1 MMRAW
6 FVAFALPL
14 WSAMADSS
22 TAERTSL
29 RGSSP
34 AAKPDAAA
42 AVAEISFAQVGAQWG
57 HHHHWHHHHGYHHH
71 HWDHHHWYALDAVLG
86 NDTVNASTE
95 AVDNA
100 GFWSGVFS
108 EPEMMRSF
116 AVWVGSMDN
125 ETRLIWEESVPEA
138 LNSSS
143 MVQDGSRGQAEKD
156 VDEGNAVSFWDVVF
170 GADEATQSFAAWL
183 AEMGNETRQAWERNV
198 SEVSFAEVGAQWWPS
213 WHHHWHDDYHHHNH
227 HHWHHWFSE
236 YASSGLSAA
245 ARVESQ
251 ASFAEVATQWWH
263 NGWDHHHDDH
273 HDDHHDHWHHWYA
286 SAGPAGKSSAS
297 TSAEAGGDRRLVSI

>member
-1 MMRAW
+1 
-6 FVAFALPL
+6 
-14 WSAMADSS
+14 
-22 TAERTSL
+22 
-29 RGSSP
+29 
-34 AAKPDAAA
+34 
-42 AVAEISFAQVGAQWG
+42 
-57 HHHHWHHHHGYHHH
+57 
-71 HWDHHHWYALDAVLG
+71 LDAVLG

-108 EPEMMRSF
+108 EPVLMRSF

-143 MVQDGSRGQAEKD
+143 MIQDGSLEQAEKD
-156 VDEGNAVSFWDVVF
+156 VYEGNAVSFWDVVF

-213 WHHHWHDDYHHHNH
+213 WHHHWHGHHGHFGPHWHHHH

-236 YASSGLSAA
+236 DASSGFAA
-245 ARVESQ
+245 ASRVESQ
-251 ASFAEVATQWWH
+251 ASFAEGATQWWH
-263 NGWDHHHDDH
+263 NDWDHHGRHDDDHYDNHDDH
-273 HDDHHDHWHHWYA
+273 DGDDDHDDRHDHWHHCDHCHDWYA
-286 SAGPAGKSSAS
+286 LDAVLGNDTVNASSEDAS
-297 TSAEAGGDRRLVSI
+297 SGFAAASRVESQASFAEADTQ

>member
-1 MMRAW
+1 
-6 FVAFALPL
+6 
-14 WSAMADSS
+14 
-22 TAERTSL
+22 
-29 RGSSP
+29 
-34 AAKPDAAA
+34 
-42 AVAEISFAQVGAQWG
+42 
-57 HHHHWHHHHGYHHH
+57 
-71 HWDHHHWYALDAVLG
+71 LDAVLG

-108 EPEMMRSF
+108 EPVLMRSF

-125 ETRLIWEESVPEA
+125 ETRLIWEERVPEA

-143 MVQDGSRGQAEKD
+143 TVLADSPKQGEHDG
-156 VDEGNAVSFWDVVF
+156 DEGVAVSFWDVVF
-170 GADEATQSFAAWL
+170 GDDEATQSFAAWL
-183 AEMGNETRQAWERNV
+183 TEISNETRQAWERNV

-236 YASSGLSAA
+236 DASSGLSAA

-251 ASFAEVATQWWH
+251 ASFAEVAIQWWH
-263 NGWDHHHDDH
+263 NDWDHHHGHDDDDHHDHHDHDDDDDDNHHQDRRHDDQHDDH

-297 TSAEAGGDRRLVSI
+297 ASAGAGGDRRLFSI